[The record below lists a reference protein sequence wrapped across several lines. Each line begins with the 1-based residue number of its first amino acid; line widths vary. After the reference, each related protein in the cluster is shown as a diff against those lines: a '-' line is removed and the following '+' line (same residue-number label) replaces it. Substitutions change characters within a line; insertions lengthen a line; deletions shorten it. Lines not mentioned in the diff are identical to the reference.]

1 MIYDKLE
8 NIHQYASDNSVLSQ
22 CFKDIESSL
31 HADLHPDE
39 MASKVYKKSRI
50 QFATA
55 PKCEKRFE
63 SHRKYIDI
71 HIVLKG
77 REYVE
82 VGSAASLTNRT
93 EYDPDQDILFGDMQE
108 GEGGK
113 LTGYLEPGRFLVCFP
128 DDAHLV
134 GAHEHTAAIVE
145 KFVYK
150 IPV

>member
-8 NIHQYASDNSVLSQ
+8 NIHLHASDNNHLSQ
-22 CFKDIESSL
+22 CLKDIATDL
-31 HADLHPDE
+31 HAEWYPDE
-39 MASKVYKKSRI
+39 MSSKVYKKNRI
-50 QFATA
+50 QFTTA
-55 PKCEKRFE
+55 PKSEKRFE
-63 SHRKYIDI
+63 AHRKYIDI

-82 VGSAASLTNRT
+82 VGSEGSLTNRT
-93 EYDPDQDILFGDMQE
+93 EYDPEQDILFGDMQE
-108 GEGGK
+108 GGRFA
-113 LTGYLEPGRFLVCFP
+113 GYLEPGSFLVCFP

-134 GAHEHTAAIVE
+134 GAHEQTPAIVE